1 MCKHRVLIYANCE
14 CPPIFTDTYS
24 TCPLAHATDEICQA
38 ARSASTLADTANI
51 QVRHLCAACDKHLA
65 ASAGQEGQEAQ
76 EHKDR
81 ANHEAEAEEGTFST
95 SANDCLK
102 RYSFEHR
109 QAVVAR
115 STNSKRAK
123 AVRDASLLVEE
134 EAEASKTWTFTGW

>member
-1 MCKHRVLIYANCE
+1 MCKHRVLIYAYCE
-14 CPPIFTDTYS
+14 CAPIFTDTYS

-38 ARSASTLADTANI
+38 ARSANTLTDVANI
-51 QVRHLCAACDKHLA
+51 QVRHLCASCEKH
-65 ASAGQEGQEAQ
+65 SAGQEGQEGQ

-95 SANDCLK
+95 SANDCLR
-102 RYSFEHR
+102 RYSLEHR

-123 AVRDASLLVEE
+123 AMRDALLLVEE
-134 EAEASKTWTFTGW
+134 EAEAKTWTFTG